1 MDKNREEA
9 ARAILL
15 VNNDIVT
22 IKRTKYNGDSE
33 YVYYTLP
40 GGHVEK
46 GETFEETVIREVEEE
61 LGIKVKIEEEFMSI
75 YNEDID
81 KYEKFYL
88 CEYVSGDIGTGT
100 GPEFINI
107 DLKKYGKYEIEYIPT
122 NKINEYNLLPKN
134 VKLELSKKFN

>member
-81 KYEKFYL
+81 KVVDGELEFVSTPL
-88 CEYVSGDIGTGT
+88 CR
-100 GPEFINI
+100 INTTKLNDDHQMFMI
-107 DLKKYGKYEIEYIPT
+107 RLK
-122 NKINEYNLLPKN
+122 
-134 VKLELSKKFN
+134 